1 MHAVGRRMFSP
12 ATAPARRR
20 RGFVVIGLAKLLEGE
35 KMDDK
40 QVVAAILALA
50 LHSAGTKRPRK
61 RDTERW
67 RDVWR
72 DYNRFLKQLEK
83 SDDSINARGI
93 NPD

>member
-50 LHSAGTKRPRK
+50 LHSALNQET
-61 RDTERW
+61 TEKGHKT
-67 RDVWR
+67 
-72 DYNRFLKQLEK
+72 L
-83 SDDSINARGI
+83 A
-93 NPD
+93 